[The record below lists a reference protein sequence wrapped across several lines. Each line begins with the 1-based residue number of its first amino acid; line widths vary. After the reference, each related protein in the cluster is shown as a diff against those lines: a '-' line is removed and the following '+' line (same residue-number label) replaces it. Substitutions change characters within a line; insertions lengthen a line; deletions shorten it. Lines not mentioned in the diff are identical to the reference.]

1 MPKFIE
7 MADTVTLADQLAD
20 AGDGPVMLFNVLT
33 APPEDTDRLLEAWA
47 ADAALM
53 KRQPGFIATQL
64 HRGIAGSNVF
74 LNHAVWE
81 SVARFRA
88 AFADPA
94 FQARLAAYPDT
105 VAVSPHLFRP
115 VAVPGICI
123 A

>member
-1 MPKFIE
+1 
-7 MADTVTLADQLAD
+7 
-20 AGDGPVMLFNVLT
+20 
-33 APPEDTDRLLEAWA
+33 
-47 ADAALM
+47 

-81 SVARFRA
+81 SVARVRA
-88 AFADPA
+88 AFAGPA

-115 VAVPGICI
+115 VAVPSICI